1 MDRTTSANSNARLF
15 PHQIPEWHT
24 SASANII
31 IGSRIRVLSHSIAIC
46 KFQRTMSNWTIE
58 NRRVP
63 GSLLCMAPI
72 TIIAA
77 IRGDGK
83 SSSVSTVAWCNTG
96 ACGENRSKKRLIK
109 MLTSGK
115 EGSSR

>member
-1 MDRTTSANSNARLF
+1 
-15 PHQIPEWHT
+15 
-24 SASANII
+24 
-31 IGSRIRVLSHSIAIC
+31 
-46 KFQRTMSNWTIE
+46 
-58 NRRVP
+58 
-63 GSLLCMAPI
+63 MAPI

-77 IRGDGK
+77 IREDGK
-83 SSSVSTVAWCNTG
+83 SSFVSTVAWCNTG